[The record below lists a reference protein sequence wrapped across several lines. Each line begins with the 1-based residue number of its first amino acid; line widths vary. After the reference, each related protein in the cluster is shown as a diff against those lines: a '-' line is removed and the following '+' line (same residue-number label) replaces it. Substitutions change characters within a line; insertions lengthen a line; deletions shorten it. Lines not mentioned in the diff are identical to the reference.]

1 MCGLESVGKPVD
13 DALVPIVATKTGVAV
28 SRLHF
33 KHTVADFKNRNIE
46 GAATEVEHEDCLID
60 SFFIESVGECGRGR
74 LVDDA
79 QHLEAGDLS
88 GFLGCS
94 ALCVIEV
101 GRHGDD
107 GLGDGVTEIGLGIA
121 LEFHEC
127 AGRNFLS
134 GIGLAID
141 VDGPVGAHMT
151 LDRTNGS
158 VGVGDGLTLGH
169 FADEDLAVLCECD
182 H

>member
-13 DALVPIVATKTGVAV
+13 DALVPVVATKTGVAV

-33 KHTVADFKNRNIE
+33 KHTVADFKNRNVE
-46 GAATEVEHEDCLID
+46 RAATKVEHEDCLID
-60 SFFIESVGECGRGR
+60 SFFVESVRKCCSRR

-79 QHLEAGDLS
+79 EHLEPSDLAGL
-88 GFLGCS
+88 FGCG
-94 ALCVIEV
+94 ALCVVEV
-101 GRHGDD
+101 GGHGDD

-121 LEFHEC
+121 LELHEC

-141 VDGPVGAHMT
+141 VDGPVGAHMA
-151 LDRTNGS
+151 LDRTNGA
-158 VGVGDGLTLGH
+158 VGVRDGLTLGH
-169 FADEDLAVLCECD
+169 FADENFAVLCECD